1 MAIWFYL
8 DLSTLHVNCCDRK
21 CFCVCVFLQ
30 PRNEAIDSVYVGLNK
45 GMKDESLILGHY
57 SD

>member
-1 MAIWFYL
+1 VIESVF
-8 DLSTLHVNCCDRK
+8 VC
-21 CFCVCVFLQ
+21 CVCVFLQ